1 MYKLKKLK
9 KSNVDVYKK
18 LADIPD
24 CCLQI
29 HWKTF
34 KGFLS
39 FKQLPKDII
48 TIYKK
53 GGSIRIDYH
62 LDDILANSQ

>member
-1 MYKLKKLK
+1 MKKNNAEINK
-9 KSNVDVYKK
+9 KMNE
-18 LADIPD
+18 IPD
-24 CCLQI
+24 CCFQI
-29 HWKTF
+29 HWKTY

-53 GGSIRIDYH
+53 AGSLRIDYH
-62 LDDILANSQ
+62 VDDIQQVSE